1 MQRRAAAVSVA
12 LFLLLAAG
20 SYTLIGA
27 AQQPAVSLEDPEF
40 TISEGEERTI
50 AGTSYN
56 FSSVSETSATATWVN
71 ESARYTETWAENDTV
86 TVDGQNFSV
95 AGLNESAGV
104 FELREVQEVDR
115 PTVEQNGTTYVVV
128 EDGENRT
135 LVPRENYLPEQTV
148 YEYQVGDAVDY
159 DGNENE
165 TVVASVSADE
175 VTMEWFAPDTIEV
188 EFGEGENT
196 TVGDTPYLAHFETA
210 DGQAV
215 LELTTD
221 YEDYHS
227 DVDAQEQ
234 FHERS
239 NGLWG
244 IVILAS
250 MAAALVV
257 MLAFLPSRY

>member
-27 AQQPAVSLEDPEF
+27 AQQPAVSLEDPDYAV
-40 TISEGEERTI
+40 SEGEERTI
-50 AGTSYN
+50 AGTSYT
-56 FSSVSETSATATWVN
+56 FSSVSEGSATATWEN
-71 ESARYTETWAENDTV
+71 DSARYTATWAANDTV
-86 TVDGQNFSV
+86 TVDGQNFTV
-95 AGLNESAGV
+95 AGLNESEGG

-148 YEYQVGDAVDY
+148 LEYEVGDTVDY

-165 TVVASVSADE
+165 TAVASVTTDE
-175 VTMEWFAPDTIEV
+175 VTVEWFAPATIEV

-196 TVGDTPYLAHFETA
+196 TIGDTAYLAHFEAA
-210 DGQAV
+210 DGGTTLQ
-215 LELTTD
+215 LTTD

-234 FHERS
+234 FHERT

-244 IVILAS
+244 VVIMALLAAS
-250 MAAALVV
+250 LVV

>member
-27 AQQPAVSLEDPEF
+27 AQQPAVSLEDPDYAV
-40 TISEGEERTI
+40 SQGEERTI

-56 FSSVSETSATATWVN
+56 FSSVSDGSATATWVN
-71 ESARYTETWAENDTV
+71 ESARYTETWAANDTV
-86 TVDGQNFSV
+86 AIDGQNFTV
-95 AGLNESAGV
+95 AGLNESEGV

-115 PTVEQNGTTYVVV
+115 PTVEQDGTTYVVI

-135 LVPRENYLPEQTV
+135 LVPRENYLPEQEV
-148 YEYQVGDAVDY
+148 VEYEVGDGIDY

-165 TVVASVSADE
+165 TTVAAVSEEE
-175 VTMEWFAPDTIEV
+175 VTVEWFAPDTIEV

-196 TVGDTPYLAHFETA
+196 TIGDTAYLAHFETV
-210 DGQAV
+210 DGESV
-215 LELTTD
+215 LQLTTD

-234 FHERS
+234 FHERT

-244 IVILAS
+244 VVIMAS
-250 MAAALVV
+250 LAAALVV

>member
-27 AQQPAVSLEDPEF
+27 AQQPAVSLEDPNYAV
-40 TISEGEERTI
+40 SQGEQRTI

-56 FSSVSETSATATWVN
+56 FSSVSDGSGTATWQN
-71 ESARYTETWAENDTV
+71 ESARYTVAWAVNDTV
-86 TVDGQNFSV
+86 AIDGQNFTV
-95 AGLNESAGV
+95 TGLNASEGA
-104 FELREVQEVDR
+104 FELREAQEVDR
-115 PTVEQNGTTYVVV
+115 PTVEQNGTTYVVI

-148 YEYQVGDAVDY
+148 YEYQVGDTVEY
-159 DGNENE
+159 DGNDNE
-165 TVVASVSADE
+165 TTVAAVSEEE
-175 VTMEWFAPDTIEV
+175 VTVEWFAPDTIEV
-188 EFGEGENT
+188 EFAEGENT
-196 TVGDTPYLAHFETA
+196 TIGDTPYLAHFETA
-210 DGQAV
+210 GGQSV
-215 LELTTD
+215 LQLTTD

-227 DVDAQEQ
+227 DVDAQEH
-234 FHERS
+234 FHERT

-244 IVILAS
+244 VAIMAS
-250 MAAALVV
+250 LAAALVV